1 MVHGYPFYISVIVPV
16 GLILLANTVTLVIVM
31 CYLHR
36 HAKEKAMKLSDGNRK
51 TDSAMVVSEI
61 RIAFSCN
68 ILLGI
73 TWIFALLAIGRA
85 TMIFQWLFCVF
96 NSLQGFFIFLF
107 YTVRNQDVRNA
118 MSRQVRK
125 STQRYTLSGKES
137 SMLSKNKSKVLLQ
150 RKLEDPSNNNKK
162 GNYNNYVM
170 NKTYHI
176 QKLLKI

>member
-107 YTVRNQDVRNA
+107 PY
-118 MSRQVRK
+118 
-125 STQRYTLSGKES
+125 STEWRCAKYLVKKTKKEHTKENISKKIKQRVNREYK
-137 SMLSKNKSKVLLQ
+137 
-150 RKLEDPSNNNKK
+150 R
-162 GNYNNYVM
+162 
-170 NKTYHI
+170 
-176 QKLLKI
+176 